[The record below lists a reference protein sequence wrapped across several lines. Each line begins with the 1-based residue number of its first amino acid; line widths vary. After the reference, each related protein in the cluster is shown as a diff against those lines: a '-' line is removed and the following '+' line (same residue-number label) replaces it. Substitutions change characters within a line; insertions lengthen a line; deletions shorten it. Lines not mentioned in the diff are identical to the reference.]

1 VTGNVVPQ
9 PFHSTFTAEVVDT
22 PTYKLKANYG
32 ERVAIDSETFF
43 NFKDKSDHAYNLIF
57 NLKSD
62 FKGYEQ
68 VKYTTSYKGSLSDH
82 HGKVKIL

>member
-1 VTGNVVPQ
+1 VSGKVLPKA
-9 PFHSTFTAEVVDT
+9 FHSTFTAELVDT

-32 ERVAIDSETFF
+32 DKVAIDSETFF
-43 NFKDKSDHAYNLIF
+43 NFKDKNDHAYNLNF

-82 HGKVKIL
+82 HGKVVI